1 MKKSLLFFAL
11 VLASYG
17 TIQAQVTTSSMQ
29 GVVTQSTGHATI
41 GATVKA
47 THVPSGTVYS
57 GSANVAGRFNLANMR
72 VGGPYRVEVTYIGQ
86 NPVVYEDIYLQLG
99 QPFVLNPTFE
109 ENATALDEVMVTGT
123 QRQNVNK
130 TGAATNI
137 GLKQIQELPQTER
150 SMTEFMR
157 LTPQANGNSFAGRDA
172 RFNNL
177 QIDGANF
184 NNGFGLSNSPLPGG
198 NSQPISLDA
207 IEQITINIAPFD
219 VTQSGF
225 TGAGINAVTKS
236 GTNNIEGSAD
246 YFLQNQ
252 NLQGRKVE
260 DVTLE
265 KIAATKKN
273 FGFTLGGPIVK
284 DKLFLF
290 VNAEREEAT
299 GANASGANL
308 WKASENGVAD
318 PNNNI
323 ARPRRSDLDAVKNHL
338 INQWG
343 YDPGRYEGYAN
354 EAEEGS

>member
-172 RFNNL
+172 RYNNL

-184 NNGFGLSNSPLPGG
+184 NNGFGLSSNPLPGG
-198 NSQPISLDA
+198 RSQPISLDA
-207 IEQITINIAPFD
+207 IEEISVNIAPFD

-236 GTNNIEGSAD
+236 GTNEFHGSVYGYLNNEYLNGVRINKESID
-246 YFLQNQ
+246 FNRGTKQNY
-252 NLQGRKVE
+252 
-260 DVTLE
+260 
-265 KIAATKKN
+265 
-273 FGFTLGGPIVK
+273 GFTLGGP
-284 DKLFLF
+284 
-290 VNAEREEAT
+290 
-299 GANASGANL
+299 
-308 WKASENGVAD
+308 
-318 PNNNI
+318 
-323 ARPRRSDLDAVKNHL
+323 
-338 INQWG
+338 
-343 YDPGRYEGYAN
+343 
-354 EAEEGS
+354 

>member
-1 MKKSLLFFAL
+1 
-11 VLASYG
+11 
-17 TIQAQVTTSSMQ
+17 
-29 GVVTQSTGHATI
+29 
-41 GATVKA
+41 
-47 THVPSGTVYS
+47 
-57 GSANVAGRFNLANMR
+57 
-72 VGGPYRVEVTYIGQ
+72 GPYRVEVTYIGQ

-172 RFNNL
+172 RYNNL

-184 NNGFGLSNSPLPGG
+184 NNAFGLSGGSLPGG

-207 IEQITINIAPFD
+207 IEEISVNIAPYA

-225 TGAGINAVTKS
+225 TGAGSNAVTRS
-236 GTNNIEGSAD
+236 GTNTFTGSA
-246 YFLQNQ
+246 YGFYRNQ
-252 NLQGRKVE
+252 DFQGRRIGDVE
-260 DVTLE
+260 LE
-265 KIAATKKN
+265 AVEAATRN
-273 FGFTLGGPIVK
+273 YGFRLGGPIIK
-284 DKLFLF
+284 NKLFFF
-290 VNAEREEAT
+290 VNAEREEDT

-308 WKASENGVAD
+308 WRASENGIAD
-318 PNNNI
+318 PENNI
-323 ARPRRSDLDAVKNHL
+323 ARTRRSDLEAVRNHL

-343 YDPGRYEGYAN
+343 YDPGRYEGYAD
-354 EAEEGS
+354 EAEQYSTKFLARIDWNINDKHKLAV